1 MDSDQKSAIRV
12 GTLIAH
18 LAKRGDFMNL
28 TPEQRDQVAAEL
40 KRFGADL
47 QLTDEQKSKLQ
58 EFLTEARAKVA
69 EYHQANPNATRAD
82 IIKQVAANRDQLR
95 QRLVNFL
102 TPEQLTKWDAEIAK
116 AREFLGQQMAA

>member
-1 MDSDQKSAIRV
+1 
-12 GTLIAH
+12 
-18 LAKRGDFMNL
+18 MNL
-28 TPEQRDQVAAEL
+28 TPEEREQVAAEL

-47 QLTDEQKSKLQ
+47 QLSDDQKAKLQ

-69 EYHQANPNATRAD
+69 DYLKANPNAKRAD
-82 IIKQVAANRDQLR
+82 VIKEVAAHRDQLR

-102 TPEQLTKWDAEIAK
+102 NPEQLTKWDAEVTK

>member
-1 MDSDQKSAIRV
+1 V
-12 GTLIAH
+12 
-18 LAKRGDFMNL
+18 NL
-28 TPEQRDQVAAEL
+28 TPEEREQVAAEL

-47 QLTDEQKSKLQ
+47 QLTDDQKAKLQ

-69 EYHQANPNATRAD
+69 DYLKANPNAKKAD
-82 IIKQVAANRDQLR
+82 VIKEVSAHRDQLR

-102 TPEQLTKWDAEIAK
+102 NPEQLKKWDAEVAK

>member
-1 MDSDQKSAIRV
+1 
-12 GTLIAH
+12 
-18 LAKRGDFMNL
+18 MNL
-28 TPEQRDQVAAEL
+28 TPEEREQVAAEL

-47 QLTDEQKSKLQ
+47 QLTDDQKAKLQ

-69 EYHQANPNATRAD
+69 DYLKANPNAKKAD
-82 IIKQVAANRDQLR
+82 VIKEVSAHRDQLR

-102 TPEQLTKWDAEIAK
+102 NPEQLKKWDAEVAK

>member
-1 MDSDQKSAIRV
+1 
-12 GTLIAH
+12 
-18 LAKRGDFMNL
+18 MNL
-28 TPEQRDQVAAEL
+28 TPEEREQVAAEL

-47 QLTDEQKSKLQ
+47 QLSDDQKARLQ

-69 EYHQANPNATRAD
+69 YYLKANPNAKKAD
-82 IIKQVAANRDQLR
+82 VIKEVAAHRDQLR

-102 TPEQLTKWDAEIAK
+102 TPEQLTKWDAEVAK

>member
-1 MDSDQKSAIRV
+1 V
-12 GTLIAH
+12 
-18 LAKRGDFMNL
+18 NL
-28 TPEQRDQVAAEL
+28 TPEEREQVTAEL

-47 QLTDEQKSKLQ
+47 QLTDDQKAKLQ

-69 EYHQANPNATRAD
+69 EYRQANPNATKAD

-102 TPEQLTKWDAEIAK
+102 NPEQLKKWDAEVTKAK
-116 AREFLGQQMAA
+116 EFLGQQMAA

>member
-1 MDSDQKSAIRV
+1 
-12 GTLIAH
+12 
-18 LAKRGDFMNL
+18 MNL
-28 TPEQRDQVAAEL
+28 TPEEREQVAAEL

-47 QLTDEQKSKLQ
+47 QLSDDQKAKLQ

-69 EYHQANPNATRAD
+69 DYLKANPNAKKAD
-82 IIKQVAANRDQLR
+82 VIKEVAAHRDQLR

-102 TPEQLTKWDAEIAK
+102 TPEQLTKWDAEVAK

>member
-1 MDSDQKSAIRV
+1 
-12 GTLIAH
+12 
-18 LAKRGDFMNL
+18 MNL
-28 TPEQRDQVAAEL
+28 TPEEREQVAAEL

-47 QLTDEQKSKLQ
+47 QLTDDQKAKLQ

-69 EYHQANPNATRAD
+69 DYLKANPNAKKAD
-82 IIKQVAANRDQLR
+82 VISEVSTHRDQLR

-102 TPEQLTKWDAEIAK
+102 NPEQLKKWDAEVAK